1 MAPIERPSKTT
12 RGYIDE
18 YTEKE
23 VVMYLEKPLGAQKID
38 LGSTEV

>member
-1 MAPIERPSKTT
+1 MAPIEKPSKTT

-23 VVMYLEKPLGAQKID
+23 VYLLGETFRCSKD
-38 LGSTEV
+38 